1 MKMRTACALLAL
13 TLLLAGCGNESRT
26 AESPA
31 VPTAA
36 ETAAVEETK
45 QKTAKE
51 ELPAF
56 SGETAADNEHC
67 LIRVTDIDP
76 DGMFGYTL
84 KVYLEN
90 RTADKT
96 LMFAVESAA
105 INGVQTDPAFAAE
118 VSAGKKAN
126 KEISFFDTVLTA
138 NDVGA
143 YTDIELTFRVYDSND
158 WLADNVARE
167 TVHIYPYGKDKA
179 TAFEREAQPGDKI
192 LVDND
197 SAAVIVT
204 GYEPD
209 DFWGY
214 TVQLYLVNKTD
225 SALMFAVD
233 EASVNGFMTDP
244 FWASSVNAGKVKF
257 SSISWTKSAL
267 EENSIT
273 DVDEIEMTL
282 KIYDVENWTSGN
294 VFNGKVTLEP

>member
-1 MKMRTACALLAL
+1 MRTAFALLTL

-26 AESPA
+26 AKSPA

-126 KEISFFDTVLTA
+126 KEISFFDTALTA

-167 TVHIYPYGKDKA
+167 TVHIYPYGKDRA
-179 TAFEREAQPGDKI
+179 TAFEREA
-192 LVDND
+192 
-197 SAAVIVT
+197 
-204 GYEPD
+204 
-209 DFWGY
+209 
-214 TVQLYLVNKTD
+214 
-225 SALMFAVD
+225 
-233 EASVNGFMTDP
+233 
-244 FWASSVNAGKVKF
+244 
-257 SSISWTKSAL
+257 
-267 EENSIT
+267 
-273 DVDEIEMTL
+273 
-282 KIYDVENWTSGN
+282 
-294 VFNGKVTLEP
+294 